1 VWRRSAATTG
11 SPPACSSAGGSKFGL
26 TARKAPQLATVA
38 LADGAANEVPAL
50 VALRD
55 LVWPPDEM
63 TAIELEDG
71 QRVFAPALPR
81 LA

>member
-1 VWRRSAATTG
+1 
-11 SPPACSSAGGSKFGL
+11 
-26 TARKAPQLATVA
+26 VA